1 MRAWLEAFTGMDDA
15 NIKPWWVGPPPL
27 KILNPLKKKWFQWV
41 ITMNCELKKK
51 GAHGTQSAGQC
62 VDNFC
67 IFFLLFCQK
76 KFSVAAMF
84 MVSCRRGGV
93 AAGGLQ
99 GFPLLP
105 PPLPPLGVFVLA
117 PTLHSPSSPFF
128 YLCGK
133 GL

>member
-1 MRAWLEAFTGMDDA
+1 MVGGPTPLENFKPPEKKMVYMGDYYDLRA
-15 NIKPWWVGPPPL
+15 
-27 KILNPLKKKWFQWV
+27 Q
-41 ITMNCELKKK
+41 KK